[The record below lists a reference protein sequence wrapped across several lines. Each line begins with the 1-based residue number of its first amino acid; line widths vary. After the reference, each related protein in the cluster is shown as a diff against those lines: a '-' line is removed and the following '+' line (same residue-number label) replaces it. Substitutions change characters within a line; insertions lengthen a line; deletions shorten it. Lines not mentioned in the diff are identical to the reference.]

1 MTSAHRSHDPFP
13 SALPVQVVR
22 STRRNKTVQ
31 ARIVEGRIRIAI
43 PAWFS
48 AEEEA
53 ETVRDMVERIERQ
66 RAGRRVDLP
75 QRAERLAR
83 RYDLPIP
90 SSVEWSS
97 RQQHRWGSCS
107 VRTGRIRI
115 SDRLAAAPSWVLD
128 YVLVHELAHMVV
140 HDHSPAFHAIVE
152 RYPHSERAK
161 GYLIAKGLDPDDTW
175 IDGQDPPHGVDS
187 ATEGGACPDSAPS
200 AGAATGTSDATAAH
214 RGLPRLPGLEA

>member
-1 MTSAHRSHDPFP
+1 MTSAHRSHDPFT
-13 SALPVQVVR
+13 SSLPVQVVR

-53 ETVRDMVERIERQ
+53 ETVRDMVGRIERQ

-75 QRAERLAR
+75 RRAERLAR
-83 RYDLPIP
+83 QYDLPVP
-90 SSVEWSS
+90 ASVEWSS

-107 VRTGRIRI
+107 WRTGRIRI

-140 HDHSPAFHAIVE
+140 HDHSPAFHAIVD
-152 RYPHSERAK
+152 RYPQSERAK

-175 IDGQDPPHGVDS
+175 IDGHDAVDALDAGTPEGDEAARQ
-187 ATEGGACPDSAPS
+187 ATVAPEPS
-200 AGAATGTSDATAAH
+200 ELTAAA
-214 RGLPRLPGLEA
+214 RELQRLPGLDP

>member
-1 MTSAHRSHDPFP
+1 MTSAHRSHDPST

-53 ETVRDMVERIERQ
+53 ETVRDMVGRIERQ

-75 QRAERLAR
+75 LRAERLAR
-83 RYDLPIP
+83 QYDLPVP
-90 SSVEWSS
+90 TSVEWSS

-107 VRTGRIRI
+107 WRTGRIRI

-128 YVLVHELAHMVV
+128 YVLMHELAHMVV

-152 RYPHSERAK
+152 RYPHTERAK
-161 GYLIAKGLDPDDTW
+161 GYLIAKGLDPEDTW
-175 IDGQDPPHGVDS
+175 IDGHDAVDGLDAGTPDGDEDARQATI
-187 ATEGGACPDSAPS
+187 ATEASEV
-200 AGAATGTSDATAAH
+200 TAAP
-214 RGLPRLPGLEA
+214 LELQRLPGLDP